1 MRNDRE
7 RLRDILEAISQIEKY
22 AIQGQT
28 EFQRN
33 ELIQVWVVHHLQ
45 IIGEAANSL
54 SQKMVNQHS
63 RVPWSQIIAFRNILV
78 HEYFRVDLKAVWK
91 IIERDLPALKNQVE
105 DILNNTTFI

>member
-1 MRNDRE
+1 MRNDQE

-28 EFQRN
+28 EFQNN

-54 SQKMVNQHS
+54 SQKLITQHS

-91 IIERDLPALKNQVE
+91 IIERDLPHLKNQVV
-105 DILNNTTFI
+105 DILSNK

>member
-1 MRNDRE
+1 MRNDKE

-28 EFQRN
+28 EFQNN

-54 SQKMVNQHS
+54 SQKMVTQHS

-91 IIERDLPALKNQVE
+91 IIERDLPNLKNKVV
-105 DILNNTTFI
+105 DILNNK